1 MLITCK
7 GYLKAVSKYLM
18 AVKTSRLM
26 FGNEEIK
33 LKKRSSI
40 LVQNLKKRSK
50 MDKNNLHI
58 YLKCT
63 TSNSYGEVCY
73 APTPY

>member
-7 GYLKAVSKYLM
+7 GYLKDVSKYLM

-63 TSNSYGEVCY
+63 TSNSYGEV
-73 APTPY
+73 